1 MEHEITSRINQ
12 SFKNV
17 SIYGYETSQVVNVLV
32 DERNIVIKLK
42 GSKADTVKTV
52 QFMSAKKCRYDPKAL
67 DIIVI
72 KQRDRPMF
80 IVADALGQYRGIRI
94 KNYWYIFVIPDAGS
108 IMTTVS
114 VLPDTTASSQKQVS
128 GIIKFDE
135 QRYGSIDDSTSD
147 YCECIFGY

>member
-1 MEHEITSRINQ
+1 MEHEITSRVNQ

-17 SIYGYETSQVVNVLV
+17 SVYGYETTQIVNVLADGHNV
-32 DERNIVIKLK
+32 IIKLK

-72 KQRDRPMF
+72 KQRDRPLF
-80 IVADALGQYRGIRI
+80 IAADSLGQYRGIRI

-114 VLPDTTASSQKQVS
+114 VIPDTAASTQKQVS
-128 GIIKFDE
+128 GLVKYDE
-135 QRYGSIDDSTSD
+135 LKYGSIDSAAD